1 MITKTMEEFKGIN
14 INFSLLVSSRVDFM
28 KWFNKIVVK
37 ISANIKLTV

>member
-1 MITKTMEEFKGIN
+1 MITKTMEELKGKH
-14 INFSLLVSSRVDFM
+14 NFSLLVSSRAGYFM